1 MFLGKIK
8 KIIISSFIFGLI
20 VFCPLDKLFALEIS
34 NDFPELKISEED
46 SKLTIG
52 EIEKIFELYVDE
64 NNLGIKKG
72 TPEYLEYIYN
82 QMLYG
87 EDEKLANHPKKD
99 LIKDYFT
106 EYIIA
111 CQGIEGSYEE
121 PNQSESISIDLENK
135 DKTIPQIREEVILQ
149 DSEVQKQENKGR
161 RSKRSVSG
169 YSPRVAVAYADS
181 YTSRRNKAYPSYI
194 YNCTNYVSQCLY
206 AGGMPM
212 KKLTPL
218 PGGTNETTK
227 YWYCGTPYHKSNVS
241 TSWMRVTDFYSY
253 WAPKVSDV
261 NYTEDTSV
269 SKNGKV
275 GDVVLFRNAKTGKKY
290 HAMIITKKDKNQV
303 YLNGNTT
310 NRKQYPISEYSD
322 SENDWTLLSF

>member
-1 MFLGKIK
+1 MILGKIK
-8 KIIISSFIFGLI
+8 KVVSASFIFGLVI
-20 VFCPLDKLFALEIS
+20 FCSADKLYALEIQ
-34 NDFPELKISEED
+34 NDLPELKISEED

-52 EIEKIFELYVDE
+52 EIEKIFQLYIDE

-87 EDEKLANHPKKD
+87 EDKNLENHPKKD
-99 LIKDYFT
+99 LIKDYFA
-106 EYIIA
+106 EYIVA
-111 CQGIEGSYEE
+111 CQSVE
-121 PNQSESISIDLENK
+121 QSEEEINESEEISVDLENK
-135 DKTIPQIREEVILQ
+135 DKTIPQIREEVIAQ
-149 DSEVQKQENKGR
+149 DSETQNQEPIRR

-169 YSPRVAVAYADS
+169 YSPRVAVTYANS
-181 YTSRRNKAYPSYI
+181 YASRRNRSYPSYI

-206 AGGMPM
+206 TGGISMRKPS
-212 KKLTPL
+212 KVPN
-218 PGGTNETTK
+218 GINETTK
-227 YWYCGTPYHKSNVS
+227 YWYCGVPFRKSMVT

-253 WAPKVSDV
+253 WAPRVRDV

-275 GDVVLFRNAKTGKKY
+275 GDVVLFRRASTGKRY
-290 HAMIITKKDKNQV
+290 HAMIITKKDSKQV

-310 NRKQYPISEYSD
+310 NRKQYPISKYSD
-322 SENDWTLLSF
+322 SENNWTLLSF